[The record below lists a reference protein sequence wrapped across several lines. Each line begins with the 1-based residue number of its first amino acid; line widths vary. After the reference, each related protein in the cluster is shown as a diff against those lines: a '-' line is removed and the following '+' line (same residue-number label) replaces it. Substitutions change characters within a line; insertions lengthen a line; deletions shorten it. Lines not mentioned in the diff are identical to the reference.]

1 MKSKKILF
9 FILFGLF
16 FCSPLFAQKIITLRP
31 QIDEQSQQS
40 VNLMRVELTDKYTI
54 LWFNFKNTTSRGS
67 RSQQEEFE
75 EEMYRLMPGL
85 RRFRQQSTG
94 YSYIEIDPRTRLYEP
109 KNTSKKY
116 RFMKAEG
123 IPVAPDTMVVSPGQV
138 VNFKVYFQRLDPGV
152 EVFDM
157 FEGNNE
163 GSKQFWNYYGVHIQN
178 PKIQPKA
185 KPAEGKKA
193 EPPVVAQT
201 PKPTLPAETKT
212 LPAAFATVRGTVL
225 NAKTKQPIA
234 AKISYAVPNDE
245 NGFDSLQLSA
255 SSGKFKLSIEP
266 GRSYDYVASATGY
279 FPSNGAFD
287 LSKTAAG
294 QETNAEILL
303 TPLAVGEAL
312 TLNNVYFDISKYDLL
327 PNSYAELDRL
337 VAFMNENPRVEIQL
351 EGHTDNVG
359 DFDENVALSLNRANA
374 IKQYLV
380 SKGIASARVVAKGLG
395 PTQPV
400 SKGTSE
406 AERRRNRRV
415 EFKVMKS

>member
-1 MKSKKILF
+1 MKTRHSILF
-9 FILFGLF
+9 IVLGLF
-16 FCSPLFAQKIITLRP
+16 LYVPLFAQKITTLRP

-40 VNLMRVELTDKYTI
+40 VNIMRVELTDKYTI
-54 LWFNFKNTTSRGS
+54 LWFNFKNVQSRGGGS
-67 RSQQEEFE
+67 PKEEFE

-85 RRFRQQSTG
+85 RRYRQQSTG

-109 KNTSKKY
+109 KNTTKKY

-157 FEGNNE
+157 FEGRNE

-178 PKIQPKA
+178 PKPQLKPKA
-185 KPAEGKKA
+185 VEPKKA
-193 EPPVVAQT
+193 EPPVIAQT
-201 PKPTLPAETKT
+201 PKSQTPAETK
-212 LPAAFATVRGTVL
+212 PAPAFATVRGTVL

-234 AKISYAVPNDE
+234 AKISYAVPNE
-245 NGFDSLQLSA
+245 ANGFDSLQLSA
-255 SSGKFKLSIEP
+255 ASGKFKLSIEP
-266 GRSYDYVASATGY
+266 GRRYDYVASAKGY
-279 FPSNGAFD
+279 FPANGVFD
-287 LSKTAAG
+287 LSKTAGG

-303 TPLAVGEAL
+303 TPLEVGEAL

-327 PNSYAELDRL
+327 PASYPELDRL
-337 VAFMNENPRVEIQL
+337 VTFMNENPRVEIQL

-359 DFDENVALSLNRANA
+359 DFDENVSLSLSRANA

-380 SKGIASARVVAKGLG
+380 SKGIDSARIAAKGLG

-406 AERRRNRRV
+406 TERRRNRRV